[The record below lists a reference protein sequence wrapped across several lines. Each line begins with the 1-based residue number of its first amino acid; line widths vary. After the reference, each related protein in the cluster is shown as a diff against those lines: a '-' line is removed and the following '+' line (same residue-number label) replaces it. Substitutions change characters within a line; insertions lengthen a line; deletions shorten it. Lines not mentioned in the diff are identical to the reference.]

1 MSFVHLHV
9 HSHYSLLDGLPKIDE
24 LVKRAKEYKMPAV
37 ALTDHGSMYGT
48 IEFYEACMREGI
60 KPIIGEEMYVAPG
73 SRLDKNANG
82 NDARYHHL
90 TVLAKNEKGY
100 KNLLALTSKAHLEGF
115 YYKPRIDFELLQEH
129 HEGLIVLSGCLNGEI
144 ASALKRKD
152 WKTAEECILRYKKLF
167 GDDYYLEIQ
176 PNTLP
181 EQLLVNT
188 GLVSLSETLNVPL
201 VATQDSHY
209 LDTSDAEAQDVLL
222 CLQTKSKKE
231 DTNRLSMLGQ
241 DFSFRSPDAMKEAM
255 KDYPRAALE
264 NTLVIAEKINCTI
277 ELGKVILPHF
287 DVPKG
292 KTPDG
297 YLREL
302 CEAGIERR
310 YGKFEIQNSKFKIIK
325 DRLEYELSVIIKTGF
340 APYFLIVQDFVNWA
354 KNNGIIVGPGRG
366 SAAGSIVSYLI
377 NITNLDPI
385 AYELVFERFL
395 NPERIAMPDIDL
407 DFADTRRDEVLAY
420 VEKKYGKDHVS
431 QIATFGTMAS
441 RAVVRDVGRVL
452 GLPYA
457 VCDQL
462 AKLIPFQMT
471 LSEAEAAVPELK
483 EIATRDPQGQKLL
496 TIAKRLEG
504 VARHTSTHACGVVI
518 TKEPLTNYVPIQYAS
533 ASDQTIVSQY
543 SLHPIEAL
551 GILKI
556 DFLGL
561 KNLTIIERT
570 LTIIKATTGKTIDI
584 DRIPFDDEKTFRL
597 LKAGN
602 TTGVFQLESAGMRRY
617 LKQLEPSSVED
628 IIAMVSLY
636 RPGPMELIPDY
647 IAGKHGLKT
656 VKYLHPKLE
665 PILAKTYGIA
675 VYQEQVLQIARDLA
689 GFTLGEADILRKAVG
704 KKISK
709 LLREQK
715 KKFVAGCVANGI
727 DEKLATKIFE
737 FIEPFAGYGF
747 NRSHAACYAVI
758 AYQTAYLKANYP
770 HAFMTALLTCEE
782 GDIDRVAILI
792 EESRAMGI
800 ALLPPDVN
808 ESMEHFTALVVDG
821 EPVIR
826 FGLVAIKNVG
836 EGVVAG
842 IIDERKAHG
851 PFTDLEN
858 FLQRLPPAS
867 VNKKPLE
874 SLVKCGALDRFG
886 ERMMLLGN
894 CETLL
899 AFARRG
905 MTMAATKQ
913 TSLFGASAAP
923 RLRLENKKGEET
935 KALRLQWEKELLGL
949 YLTEHPWDHWRTA
962 LGERVTPLSAITDD
976 MEEALVQVGGI
987 VSAAKRILTKKG
999 DMMAFVTLDDA
1010 RGKIEV
1016 IVFPKTL
1023 EKTKSIWIDQAPV
1036 VVQGRVSMKD
1046 GEKKLLCEKATLLT
1060 ADAMADGASD
1070 TRDISQGVVIRLPPG
1085 TSHETIAA
1093 LYELLRQSPGSHR
1106 VFFKTVEEEM
1116 IETELLVAMNT
1127 DIQRSAESILGPHTV
1142 ELPRAA

>member
-1 MSFVHLHV
+1 
-9 HSHYSLLDGLPKIDE
+9 
-24 LVKRAKEYKMPAV
+24 MPAV

-73 SRLDKNANG
+73 SRLDKNGAG
-82 NDARYHHL
+82 NDDRYYHL

-100 KNLLALTSKAHLEGF
+100 KNLLALTSKAHCEGF
-115 YYKPRIDFELLQEH
+115 YYKPRIDWTLLQEH
-129 HEGLIVLSGCLNGEI
+129 HEGLIVLSGCLNGEV
-144 ASALKRKD
+144 ARALRRKD
-152 WKTAEECILRYKKLF
+152 WKGAEECIQKYKKIF

-188 GLVSLSETLNVPL
+188 GLVTLSESQGVSL

-209 LDTSDAEAQDVLL
+209 LDASDAEAQDVLL

-241 DFSFRSPDAMKEAM
+241 DFSFRSPEAMKEAM
-255 KDYPRAALE
+255 KEYPRSALE
-264 NTLVIAEKINCTI
+264 NTIIIAEKIHCTI

-292 KTPDG
+292 KTPDS

-310 YGKFEIQNSKFKIIK
+310 YGSTIEILRSKVIH
-325 DRLEYELSVIIKTGF
+325 DRLEYELGVIIKTGF

-354 KNNGIIVGPGRG
+354 KDHGIIVGPGRG

-420 VEKKYGKDHVS
+420 VEQKYGKDHVS

-462 AKLIPFQMT
+462 AKLIPFHMT

-483 EIATRDPQGQKLL
+483 AIATRDPQGQKLL

-518 TKEPLTNYVPIQYAS
+518 TKEPLTNYLPIQYAS

-543 SLHPIEAL
+543 SLHPIESL
-551 GILKI
+551 GLLKI

-570 LTIIKATTGKTIDI
+570 LTIVTAMTGTIMDI
-584 DRIPFDDEKTFRL
+584 DTIPLDDEKTFRL

-617 LKQLEPSSVED
+617 LKQLEPSSIED

-715 KKFVAGCVANGI
+715 KKFVAGCVTNGI

-770 HAFMTALLTCEE
+770 HAFMTALLTSEE
-782 GDIDRVAILI
+782 GDIDRAAFLVDDT
-792 EESRAMGI
+792 RAMGI
-800 ALLPPDVN
+800 EVLPPDIID
-808 ESMEHFTALVVDG
+808 SMEHFTAVLLEG
-821 EPVIR
+821 KPVIR
-826 FGLVAIKNVG
+826 FGLVGVKNVG
-836 EGVVAG
+836 EGVADA
-842 IIDERKAHG
+842 IIQERKAHG
-851 PFTDLEN
+851 AFHDLED
-858 FLQRLPPAS
+858 FLRRLPPES

-874 SLVKCGALDRFG
+874 SLAKCGALDRFG
-886 ERMMLLGN
+886 DRGMLLAN
-894 CETLL
+894 IETML

-905 MTMAATKQ
+905 MSMVATKQ
-913 TSLFGASAAP
+913 ASLFGAMAAP
-923 RLRLENKKGEET
+923 SLRLTEAGNTQT
-935 KALRLQWEKELLGL
+935 KAERLTWEKELLGL
-949 YLTEHPWDHWRTA
+949 YVTEHPWDHWRTQ
-962 LGERVTPLSAITDD
+962 LGERVTPLSDITSE
-976 MEEALVQVGGI
+976 MEESLVQVGGI
-987 VSAAKRILTKKG
+987 VATVKNILTKKG

-1010 RGKIEV
+1010 RGKMEV
-1016 IVFPKTL
+1016 IVFPKVL
-1023 EKTKSIWIDQAPV
+1023 EKTKTIWTDQAPI
-1036 VVQGRVSMKD
+1036 VVQARVSTKD
-1046 GEKKLLCEKATLLT
+1046 GETKLLCEKATLLT
-1060 ADAMADGASD
+1060 TSAMGERAPSAGGSSADG
-1070 TRDISQGVVIRLPPG
+1070 VIIHLRSG
-1085 TSHETIAA
+1085 TSRETIAA
-1093 LYELLRQSPGSHR
+1093 LSELLRQTPGPYR

-1116 IETELLVAMNT
+1116 IETELLVAMNP
-1127 DIQRSAESILGPHTV
+1127 DIQHSAEALLGPHTV
-1142 ELPRAA
+1142 ELPRTA

>member
-48 IEFYEACMREGI
+48 IEFYEACVREGI
-60 KPIIGEEMYVAPG
+60 KPIIGEEMYVAPK
-73 SRLDKNANG
+73 SRLEKKATAD
-82 NDARYHHL
+82 DERYYHL

-115 YYKPRIDFELLQEH
+115 YYKPRIDWELLQEH
-129 HEGLIVLSGCLNGEI
+129 HEGLIILSGCLNGEV
-144 ASALKRKD
+144 AHALKRKD
-152 WKTAEECILRYKKLF
+152 WKAAEECIRKYKKLF

-188 GLVSLSETLNVPL
+188 GLVSLSETLDVPL
-201 VATQDSHY
+201 VATQDCHY

-231 DTNRLSMLGQ
+231 DTKRLSMLGQ
-241 DFSFRSPDAMKEAM
+241 DFSFRSPDAMKDAM
-255 KDYPRAALE
+255 KEYPRAALE
-264 NTLVIAEKINCTI
+264 NTVKIADKINCTI
-277 ELGKVILPHF
+277 ELGKVTLPHF

-302 CEAGIERR
+302 CEIGIPKR
-310 YGKFEIQNSKFKIIK
+310 YPMIHDSRFMIQVK
-325 DRLEYELSVIIKTGF
+325 DRLDYELGVIIKTGF
-340 APYFLIVQDFVNWA
+340 ASYFLIVQDFVNWA
-354 KNNGIIVGPGRG
+354 KQQHIIVGPGRG
-366 SAAGSIVSYLI
+366 SAAGSIVSYLT
-377 NITNLDPI
+377 NITNIDPI

-407 DFADTRRDEVLAY
+407 DFADTRRDEVLRY
-420 VEKKYGKDHVS
+420 VEEKYGKDHVA
-431 QIATFGTMAS
+431 QIVTFGTMAA

-452 GLPYA
+452 DVPYA
-457 VCDQL
+457 MCDKL
-462 AKLIPFQMT
+462 AKLIPPQMT
-471 LSEAEAAVPELK
+471 LQEAETAIAELK
-483 EIATRDPQGQKLL
+483 EIATRDPQGQRLID
-496 TIAKRLEG
+496 IAKRLEG

-518 TKEPLTNYVPIQYAS
+518 TKEPLMFYVPVQYAS
-533 ASDQTIVSQY
+533 SSDQTIISQY

-551 GILKI
+551 GLLKM

-570 LTIIKATTGKTIDI
+570 LAVVKAMTGTVIDI
-584 DRIPFDDEKTFRL
+584 DAIPLDDEKTFRL

-617 LKQLEPSSVED
+617 LKQLEPSSIED

-715 KKFVAGCVANGI
+715 KKFVSGSVANGI
-727 DEKLATKIFE
+727 DEKLASKIFE

-747 NRSHAACYAVI
+747 NRSHAACYALI
-758 AYQTAYLKANYP
+758 AYQTAYLKANFL
-770 HAFMTALLTCEE
+770 HAFMSAILTAEE
-782 GDIDRVAILI
+782 GDVDRIAFLVDDARILGI
-792 EESRAMGI
+792 EV
-800 ALLPPDVN
+800 LPPDIN
-808 ESMEHFTALVVDG
+808 ESMEHFTAVFV
-821 EPVIR
+821 EKQPVIR

-842 IIDERKAHG
+842 IIAERKARG
-851 PFTDLEN
+851 AFRDVED
-858 FLQRLPPAS
+858 FLKRLPPES

-886 ERMMLLGN
+886 ERSMLLAN
-894 CETLL
+894 IETLL
-899 AFARRG
+899 SFARRG
-905 MTMAATKQ
+905 MAETATKQ
-913 TSLFGASAAP
+913 GNLFGGAVTPS
-923 RLRLENKKGEET
+923 LHLKKERGEDT
-935 KALRLQWEKELLGL
+935 KAMRLTWEKELLGL
-949 YLTEHPWDHWRTA
+949 YVTEHPWDAWRVT
-962 LGERVTPLSAITDD
+962 LGERITPLSDITSD
-976 MEEALVQVGGI
+976 MEESLVQVGGI
-987 VSAAKRILTKKG
+987 VNSVKRILTKKG

-1010 RGKIEV
+1010 RGKVEV
-1016 IVFPKTL
+1016 IVFPKIL
-1023 EKTKSIWIDQAPV
+1023 ENTKSVWTDQAPV
-1036 VVQGRVSMKD
+1036 VIQGRVSTKD
-1046 GEKKLLCEKATLLT
+1046 GEMKLLCEKATLLT
-1060 ADAMADGASD
+1060 ADNAGSASSAGG
-1070 TRDISQGVVIRLPPG
+1070 THAKFVVIRLTAK
-1085 TSHETIAA
+1085 TSRETIGA
-1093 LYELLRQSPGSHR
+1093 LQDLLRESPGPHAVR
-1106 VFFKTVEEEM
+1106 FVTPDGEAL
-1116 IETELLVAMNT
+1116 ETDISVAMND
-1127 DIQRSAESILGPHTV
+1127 DIRRSIESLLGAHTV
-1142 ELPRAA
+1142 EF

>member
-24 LVKRAKEYKMPAV
+24 LVQRAKEYKMPAV
-37 ALTDHGSMYGT
+37 ALTDHGAMYGI
-48 IEFYEACMREGI
+48 IEFYEACVREGI
-60 KPIIGEEMYVAPG
+60 KPIIGEEMYVAPK
-73 SRLDKNANG
+73 SRLEKRAATDEN
-82 NDARYHHL
+82 RYYHL
-90 TVLAKNEKGY
+90 TVLAKNAKGY

-115 YYKPRIDFELLQEH
+115 YYKPRIDWDLLQEH
-129 HEGLIVLSGCLNGEI
+129 HEGLIVLSGCLNGEV
-144 ASALKRKD
+144 AQALRRKD
-152 WKTAEECILRYKKLF
+152 WKAAEECIRRYRTVF

-181 EQLLVNT
+181 DQLLVNT
-188 GLVSLSETLNVPL
+188 ALVTISESLGVPL

-209 LDTSDAEAQDVLL
+209 IDPEDAEAQDVLL

-241 DFSFRSPDAMKEAM
+241 DFSFRSPDDMAEAM
-255 KDYPRAALE
+255 KAYPRAALE
-264 NTLVIAEKINCTI
+264 NTLAIADKVDCTI

-287 DVPKG
+287 VVPNG
-292 KTPDG
+292 KSADD
-297 YLREL
+297 YLRQL
-302 CEAGIERR
+302 CEEGIAKR
-310 YGKFEIQNSKFKIIK
+310 YGKESKVIR

-340 APYFLIVQDFVNWA
+340 ASYFLIVQDFVNWA
-354 KNNGIIVGPGRG
+354 KSKGIIVGPGRG
-366 SAAGSIVSYLI
+366 SAAGSIVSYLT

-420 VEKKYGKDHVS
+420 VEEKYGKDHVS

-462 AKLIPFQMT
+462 AKLIPFHMT

-543 SLHPIEAL
+543 SLHPIESL

-570 LTIIKATTGKTIDI
+570 LTIVKAITGEAVDI
-584 DRIPFDDEKTFRL
+584 DAIPLDDEKTFRL

-647 IAGKHGLKT
+647 IAGKQGLKT

-715 KKFVAGCVANGI
+715 KKFVAGCIANGI
-727 DEKLATKIFE
+727 DEKLAIKIFE

-758 AYQTAYLKANYP
+758 AYQTAYLKAQYP
-770 HAFMTALLTCEE
+770 LAFMTALLTCEE
-782 GDIDRVAILI
+782 GDIDRAAILV
-792 EESRAMGI
+792 EECRAMAI
-800 ALLPPDVN
+800 EVLPPDIN
-808 ESMEHFTALVVDG
+808 ESMEHFTAVMVAG
-821 EPVIR
+821 KPVIR

-836 EGVVAG
+836 EGVVDG
-842 IIDERKAHG
+842 IITERKMHG
-851 PFTDLEN
+851 AFQSLEN
-858 FLQRLPPAS
+858 FLERLPQES

-874 SLVKCGALDRFG
+874 SLIKCGALDRFG
-886 ERMMLLGN
+886 DRSTLLAN
-894 CETLL
+894 CETMLS
-899 AFARRG
+899 FARRG
-905 MTMAATKQ
+905 LLNAATKQ
-913 TSLFGASAAP
+913 ASLFGAATAP
-923 RLRLENKKGEET
+923 QLRLQEKKGEET

-949 YLTEHPWDHWRTA
+949 YITEHPWEAWRHT
-962 LGERVTPLSAITDD
+962 LGDRVLSLSLLSEQG
-976 MEEALVQVGGI
+976 EEALVQVGGI
-987 VSAAKRILTKKG
+987 VTSIKRIATKKG

-1010 RGKIEV
+1010 RGKVEIV
-1016 IVFPKTL
+1016 VFPRVL
-1023 EKTKSIWIDQAPV
+1023 EKTKTVWVPEAPV
-1036 VVQGRVSMKD
+1036 VVQGRISTKD
-1046 GEKKLLCEKATLLT
+1046 GEAKLLCETASILSHADIVTSPHTSSDRATVRIQLLPT
-1060 ADAMADGASD
+1060 TSRA
-1070 TRDISQGVVIRLPPG
+1070 TVI
-1085 TSHETIAA
+1085 A
-1093 LYELLRQSPGSHR
+1093 LHELLRESPGPYP
-1106 VFFKTVEEEM
+1106 VLLTTPEEGD
-1116 IETELLVAMNT
+1116 IETELSIAFN
-1127 DIQRSAESILGPHTV
+1127 DSIQSSIEALLGSHTV
-1142 ELPRAA
+1142 EFTHTKHS